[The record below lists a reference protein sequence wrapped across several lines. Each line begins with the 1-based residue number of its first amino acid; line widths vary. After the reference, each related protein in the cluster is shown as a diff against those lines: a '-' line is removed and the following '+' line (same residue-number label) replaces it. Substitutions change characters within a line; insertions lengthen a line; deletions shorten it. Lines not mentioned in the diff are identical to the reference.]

1 MSQIDSKYNEL
12 KFQVADIITSYVK
25 GNTAGLQMVES
36 LKELGVEVKA
46 SKENLK
52 ALVNAA
58 NQQEKANATQNI
70 LQTNDL
76 WKEMSG
82 YQSAAFMSMFGQQ
95 QQPSSAAPTNLN
107 GSMSARARITTPPRL
122 VATKASTNTSS
133 SSSVLPAVEV
143 KADTIPAIHSSSSDE
158 TINNNNRSLFFK
170 SANKKGNKRAH
181 ALHEPQKFE
190 TTIPLGINSGVPS
203 LDLGTSSLMA

>member
-12 KFQVADIITSYVK
+12 KSQVADVITSYVQ

-52 ALVNAA
+52 ALANAA
-58 NQQEKANATQNI
+58 SQQEKANATKNI

-95 QQPSSAAPTNLN
+95 QQPSSAAATILN
-107 GSMSARARITTPPRL
+107 GSMSARARLTTPPRL
-122 VATKASTNTSS
+122 VATKSSTNTSS
-133 SSSVLPAVEV
+133 SSVPAVEEKV
-143 KADTIPAIHSSSSDE
+143 DTIPAIHSSSNAE
-158 TINNNNRSLFFK
+158 TDNNNNNRSLFFK
-170 SANKKGNKRAH
+170 SANKKGNKRSH

-190 TTIPLGINSGVPS
+190 TIIPLGSNSGVPS
-203 LDLGTSSLMA
+203 LDLGNSSFMA

>member
-95 QQPSSAAPTNLN
+95 QEPSSAAPTNLN

-190 TTIPLGINSGVPS
+190 TTIPLCINSGVPS

>member
-1 MSQIDSKYNEL
+1 MSLIDSKYHEL
-12 KFQVADIITSYVK
+12 KSQVADIITSYVQ

-58 NQQEKANATQNI
+58 NQQEKAYATKNI

-95 QQPSSAAPTNLN
+95 QPSSAAATNLN
-107 GSMSARARITTPPRL
+107 GSMSARARLTTPPRL
-122 VATKASTNTSS
+122 VPTKASTNTSS
-133 SSSVLPAVEV
+133 SSVLPAVEA

-158 TINNNNRSLFFK
+158 TNNNNNRSLFFK
-170 SANKKGNKRAH
+170 SANKKGSKRAH

-203 LDLGTSSLMA
+203 LDLGNSSLMA